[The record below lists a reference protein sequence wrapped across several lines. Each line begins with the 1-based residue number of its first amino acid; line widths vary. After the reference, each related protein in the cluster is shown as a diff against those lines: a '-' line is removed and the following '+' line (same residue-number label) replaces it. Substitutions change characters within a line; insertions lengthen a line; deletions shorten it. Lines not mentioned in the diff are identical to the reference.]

1 MKGRPPG
8 REGTLGPVGSMS
20 LLWGLWAARP
30 GQGSQARTPLLPK
43 PRCRAPSA
51 EWQGA
56 KNGYLAIRTRPWP
69 QVTLGLGSAAG
80 REAGLR
86 AQALRVEH
94 PPSGACRAQVL
105 GGSTHAPGPH
115 GLGCPLQPV
124 QEALPVNVGR
134 AGLRD
139 SLVPKARRA
148 QEPSLS
154 LNSRPELPHGR
165 VGLGK
170 PTVPAGSARVC
181 PLQGPGSLTQAPQ
194 TPSGTR
200 LGPNSLSCVFPA
212 TKPLSSTDQP
222 MARGGGGVT
231 AWLQAVVQEQGRH
244 LPTWAPGL
252 ARASCPDT
260 GWPDVSSRAS
270 CSREAQEPMLR
281 LARGLRG
288 RAGPCLAGFCGPL
301 PGARAGWGG
310 PPLALLLP
318 SARGP
323 PLSPPLLSSPWA
335 GVTSD
340 SGSAVSPGWPGGAQ
354 CAWGSPARLVG
365 HRAQAGAPPPAR
377 DACSY
382 ITPQLVFLGWHSSF
396 PPSQQVLISIFQAQV
411 AKDFLMRSPR
421 SPLAGRPPQP
431 WGRPARGREGLRAR
445 VSCQGLR
452 EQLGRGRGKG
462 KQPRGPPRTP
472 AAPTEGPSVLPVP
485 GAPSRPAQRWG
496 SGCPL
501 GG

>member
-1 MKGRPPG
+1 MKGRAPG

-56 KNGYLAIRTRPWP
+56 KNGYLAIRMRPWP

-80 REAGLR
+80 RGAGLR

-200 LGPNSLSCVFPA
+200 LGPNPLSCVFPA

-252 ARASCPDT
+252 ARAS
-260 GWPDVSSRAS
+260 W
-270 CSREAQEPMLR
+270 
-281 LARGLRG
+281 
-288 RAGPCLAGFCGPL
+288 
-301 PGARAGWGG
+301 
-310 PPLALLLP
+310 
-318 SARGP
+318 
-323 PLSPPLLSSPWA
+323 
-335 GVTSD
+335 
-340 SGSAVSPGWPGGAQ
+340 
-354 CAWGSPARLVG
+354 
-365 HRAQAGAPPPAR
+365 
-377 DACSY
+377 
-382 ITPQLVFLGWHSSF
+382 
-396 PPSQQVLISIFQAQV
+396 V
-411 AKDFLMRSPR
+411 A
-421 SPLAGRPPQP
+421 
-431 WGRPARGREGLRAR
+431 
-445 VSCQGLR
+445 
-452 EQLGRGRGKG
+452 
-462 KQPRGPPRTP
+462 
-472 AAPTEGPSVLPVP
+472 
-485 GAPSRPAQRWG
+485 
-496 SGCPL
+496 
-501 GG
+501 